1 MKNMKTKIVKHVMI
15 FIILIFVL
23 FSGMVNQ
30 LTYAQAVDK
39 PFALVDQDTGV
50 EVDSKTIYYAKEM
63 LKNINDSNLYKITNL
78 TDAKEGVS
86 ANNYCGYIV
95 IPNNF
100 SKNIESITNHPSK
113 TTILYA
119 LNKNFD
125 SDNTIT
131 KLNRIV
137 GELDTNIA
145 TGYVNTLLNDVN
157 SVTNNINGVIDTIKT
172 QTISINGIRNFDYI
186 KTLELNPNKQ
196 IVLNQEDINKAVN
209 ELNSTDEDISSQLSK
224 SILTENNE
232 DRKNL
237 SETISGL
244 NISIDDLKNAQY
256 FRTELSSISL
266 VEGFSLI
273 GNNNQPLNV
282 LFNKTTGAVF
292 VEQINDGY
300 LVVKNGAEQY
310 GIGNVEKN
318 QYVDVNEINNEIIKI
333 QNDKNETNLSILGND
348 LIIYGSNVDV
358 SINQNIICIDNAKSI
373 IFNGSYYYPDP
384 NGVITFDILTSGQPI
399 DDLKNQLIEQVNYNK
414 LSSSII
420 QTLSELNKNNP
431 NIELQEAL
439 NNLLSDQE
447 INNYFIPLS
456 DQYQNNIMNY
466 VNNISPS
473 YFDNII
479 YSISNNNVVMTNIN
493 EAKNALPDRIT
504 IKIKEYQSI
513 PQNTNYFEQIKGN
526 VIDSNLVLDI
536 APTQS
541 LMVLLADQLS
551 IYENNIP
558 GLLNYDNLYLN
569 VSNIFKQIN
578 NYNVDTN
585 KQIEEI
591 NKNTMDNTTKIAEY
605 IASTQEDIKNNTNNI
620 VNDIIVS
627 NDANINK
634 LSSEDQRFDYLRDGN
649 SVNYQL
655 VEYMVNSLDLRN
667 ETINNQE
674 KERKNNYMLYVPA
687 IVIITMV
694 LGYVLYKQ
702 GKRVKE
708 GGD

>member
-1 MKNMKTKIVKHVMI
+1 MKNIKIKIVKYVMI
-15 FIILIFVL
+15 LVILVFVL

-30 LTYAQAVDK
+30 LTYAQEVDK

-50 EVDSKTIYYAKEM
+50 EVDNKTIYYAKEM

-86 ANNYCGYIV
+86 ANNYCGYII
-95 IPNNF
+95 IPNSF

-157 SVTNNINGVIDTIKT
+157 SVTNNINGVIDTIKS

-209 ELNSTDEDISSQLSK
+209 ELNSTDEDISSQLSE

-273 GNNNQPLNV
+273 GNNNQQLNV
-282 LFNKTTGAVF
+282 LFNKTTGEVF

-300 LVVKNGAEQY
+300 LVVKKDAEQY

-318 QYVDVNEINNEIIKI
+318 QYVDVKEINNEIIKI

-348 LIIYGSNVDV
+348 LIIYGSNVDF

-373 IFNGSYYYPDP
+373 MFNGRYYYPDP
-384 NGVITFDILTSGQPI
+384 NGIITFDILTSGQSI

-431 NIELQEAL
+431 NIKLQEAL
-439 NNLLSDQE
+439 NNL
-447 INNYFIPLS
+447 IS
-456 DQYQNNIMNY
+456 DQYVGSIQIY
-466 VNNISPS
+466 V
-473 YFDNII
+473 
-479 YSISNNNVVMTNIN
+479 
-493 EAKNALPDRIT
+493 
-504 IKIKEYQSI
+504 
-513 PQNTNYFEQIKGN
+513 
-526 VIDSNLVLDI
+526 
-536 APTQS
+536 
-541 LMVLLADQLS
+541 
-551 IYENNIP
+551 
-558 GLLNYDNLYLN
+558 
-569 VSNIFKQIN
+569 
-578 NYNVDTN
+578 
-585 KQIEEI
+585 
-591 NKNTMDNTTKIAEY
+591 
-605 IASTQEDIKNNTNNI
+605 
-620 VNDIIVS
+620 
-627 NDANINK
+627 
-634 LSSEDQRFDYLRDGN
+634 
-649 SVNYQL
+649 
-655 VEYMVNSLDLRN
+655 
-667 ETINNQE
+667 
-674 KERKNNYMLYVPA
+674 
-687 IVIITMV
+687 
-694 LGYVLYKQ
+694 
-702 GKRVKE
+702 
-708 GGD
+708 